1 MPHPAPYVVF
11 DLDDVLAN
19 LREHMMSMLIE
30 RTGRNIHWRQW
41 QDYELSGLYRTS
53 NEEIMH
59 WVREDEVLEA
69 ATLEP
74 HARDAVDA
82 ARTAGFRI
90 AVITARAWHPRG
102 DALTREWLRR
112 HDLSVDEL
120 YLVPLFGDKAEVL
133 NRLGVV
139 EHFIDDHL
147 AHLYPAR
154 ELPGVR
160 RVLLVDRPWNRSDET
175 LQRLRDLSEF
185 TALLQASA

>member
-1 MPHPAPYVVF
+1 MPHRAPYVVF

-19 LREHMMSMLIE
+19 LREHLMSMLRE
-30 RTGRNIHWRQW
+30 RTGRNIHWRHW
-41 QDYELSGLYRTS
+41 RDYELSGLYRTS

-74 HARDAVDA
+74 HAKDAIDT
-82 ARTAGFRI
+82 ARSAGFRI

-102 DALTREWLRR
+102 DSLTRDWLQS
-112 HDLSVDEL
+112 HELSVDEL
-120 YLVPLFGDKAEVL
+120 NLVPLFGNKAEVL
-133 NRLGVV
+133 NTLGVV

-160 RVLLVDRPWNRSDET
+160 SVFLVDRPWNRADRT
-175 LQRLRDLSEF
+175 LHRLHNLSEF
-185 TALLQASA
+185 TALL